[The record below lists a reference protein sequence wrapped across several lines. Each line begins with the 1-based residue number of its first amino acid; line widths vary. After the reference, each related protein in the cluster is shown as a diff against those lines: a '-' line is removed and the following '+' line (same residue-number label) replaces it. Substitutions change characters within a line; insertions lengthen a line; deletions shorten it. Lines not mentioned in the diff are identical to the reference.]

1 MKKVSVTAAVLLAAI
16 LLCTGCSAPW
26 STFMMD
32 SVLPPVVDEFT
43 WLPLVESVTLTRI
56 ADGASVTVS
65 GTKVE
70 TLYTCFENIGCTR
83 RSGTVAAVYSLEYT
97 LTDGSAWSEEILLGE
112 YRGTM
117 CLTVGEY
124 RYRPVSI
131 DLDMTYIENLFVE
144 STS

>member
-1 MKKVSVTAAVLLAAI
+1 MKKITLITMLLAVVLLCAG
-16 LLCTGCSAPW
+16 CTAPW

-32 SVLPPVVDEFT
+32 SVLPRVVDEFT
-43 WLPLVESVTLTRI
+43 WLPLVDSVTVTRV

-65 GTKVE
+65 GTDVE
-70 TLYTCFENIGCTR
+70 TLYACFENIACTSR
-83 RSGTVAAVYSLEYT
+83 KGSVAPVYSLSYT
-97 LTDGSAWSEEILLGE
+97 MTDGSSVKEEILLGE

-124 RYRPVSI
+124 RYRPVSVE
-131 DLDMTYIENLFVE
+131 LDMAYMENLFAE

>member
-32 SVLPPVVDEFT
+32 SVLPPVVDTFT
-43 WLPLVESVTLTRI
+43 WLPRVESVTLTRLS
-56 ADGASVTVS
+56 DGASVTVS
-65 GTKVE
+65 GTDVE
-70 TLYTCFENIGCTR
+70 ILYAAFENISCTR
-83 RSGTVAAVYSLEYT
+83 RKGGVTPAYSLTYSM
-97 LTDGSAWSEEILLGE
+97 TDGLTVLEEVLLGE

-117 CLTVGEY
+117 CLAVGEY

-131 DLDMTYIENLFVE
+131 ELDMTYIENLFAE